1 MGLIPVYKSLQV
13 EKDKK
18 SFLKGYHVDLDKI
31 DLFINLEITDFD
43 FETEAKNI
51 GESILEIMQKHVNE
65 SGDQAL
71 YDRFEEALKEINFFL
86 NDLKSKKE
94 TGDIGKM
101 NIVIG
106 LLEGKTL
113 HITKTGL
120 AEAYLL
126 RKGNIIEIS
135 EGLYNAKGGDPNYFV
150 NIASGDL
157 ETGDKVLFASK
168 RLLKFVGKSDLNSMF
183 INSDIENS
191 FQDMRSTLMAEETGD
206 IIINGFLLEKK
217 VEEQKL
223 PKQEETTT
231 PSRSASSPQ
240 QSLGTTVISFL
251 QKGWQKGKKLIMD
264 FPTQIKDPTI
274 RRNYIITLVVIIAA
288 ILLLNV
294 TIFSNSKTKSD
305 QLTKYEQVLQSARDL
320 LTDAQQKKLY
330 DVKLAKASLDEAQKK
345 AFEVARSGVYFSDAQ
360 KILQDIDNE
369 ETLMDKI
376 TRIDNPV
383 VLVNLAKKDP
393 TIDAIK
399 LVNLNQTFYAMTTS
413 SVLGPIVD
421 STPDSY
427 AKNSLENGEIIVSAD
442 KFLDRNNVVLL
453 TKSNKLIEFKDNNFS
468 FMNTDDTLWKPGV
481 DIKTYGSRQ
490 YIYILDPAN
499 NNIWKYERTS
509 KNYKGAVPYNTDK
522 VDLKNGV
529 SFAIDGNIYVLKS
542 TGEVKK
548 LYQQK
553 LANFTIEGGPSIPL
567 GNLDS
572 RAKIYTNE
580 NLRNI
585 YILDPGNARVLV
597 YKKTTFEKPDK
608 MTYDR
613 QYILKGTDLRDMY
626 IDDAEQ
632 SLYLLTPQQIL
643 KVDMKS
649 S

>member
-1 MGLIPVYKSLQV
+1 
-13 EKDKK
+13 
-18 SFLKGYHVDLDKI
+18 
-31 DLFINLEITDFD
+31 
-43 FETEAKNI
+43 
-51 GESILEIMQKHVNE
+51 
-65 SGDQAL
+65 
-71 YDRFEEALKEINFFL
+71 
-86 NDLKSKKE
+86 
-94 TGDIGKM
+94 
-101 NIVIG
+101 VIG

-251 QKGWQKGKKLIMD
+251 QKGKKLIMD

-305 QLTKYEQVLQSARDL
+305 QLAKYEQVLQSARDL

>member
-1 MGLIPVYKSLQV
+1 MGLTPVYKSLQI

-18 SFLKGYHVDLDKI
+18 SFLKGYHVDLDGV

-51 GESILEIMQKHVNE
+51 GESIVEIIQKHVSE
-65 SGDQAL
+65 TGEQPL

-94 TGDIGKM
+94 SGDIGKM

-106 LLEGKTL
+106 LFEGKTL

-135 EGLYNAKGGDPNYFV
+135 EGLYNVKGGDPNYFV
-150 NIASGDL
+150 NIASGEL
-157 ETGDKVLFASK
+157 EMGDKILFASK
-168 RLLKFVGKSDLNSMF
+168 RLLKFIGKSDLNSMF

-206 IIINGFLLEKK
+206 IMINGFVLEKK
-217 VEEQKL
+217 VEEEKL
-223 PKQEETTT
+223 PEQDMIKT
-231 PSRSASSPQ
+231 PSRSASSLQP
-240 QSLGTTVISFL
+240 SWRTTVISFL
-251 QKGWQKGKKLIMD
+251 QKGWQKGRKMIMD

-274 RRNYIITLVVIIAA
+274 RRNYIIALVVLITA
-288 ILLLNV
+288 ILLLNI
-294 TIFSNSKTKSD
+294 TIFSNSKTKND
-305 QLTKYEQVLQSARDL
+305 QLIKYEQVLQSARDL

-330 DVKLAKASLDEAQKK
+330 DIKLAKKSLDEAQKK
-345 AFEVARSGVYFSDAQ
+345 AFEVARSGLYFADAQ
-360 KILQDIDNE
+360 KILQDINKE
-369 ETLMDKI
+369 AELMDKI
-376 TRIDNPV
+376 TRIDHPV
-383 VLVNLAKKDP
+383 VLVNLSKKDP
-393 TIDAIK
+393 TVDAIK
-399 LVNLNQTFYAMTTS
+399 LVHLNQTFYAITTNS
-413 SVLGPIVD
+413 ILGPIVD
-421 STPDSY
+421 SAPDSY

-490 YIYILDPAN
+490 YVYILDPAN

-509 KNYKGAVPYNTDK
+509 KNYKSAIAYNSDK

-529 SFAIDGNIYVLKS
+529 SFAIDGNIYILKS
-542 TGEVKK
+542 SGEVKK

-567 GNLDS
+567 SNLDR

-613 QYILKGTDLRDMY
+613 QYILKGTDLRDIY
-626 IDDAEQ
+626 IDDTEQ
-632 SLYLLTPQQIL
+632 NLYLLTPQQIL

>member
-305 QLTKYEQVLQSARDL
+305 QLAKYEQVLQSARDL